1 VGVIRGSQQ
10 ERRILEAGLVPLY
23 IPPDVARA
31 MQKGQKVYNI
41 KYISPA
47 SRIMKTEELQGLV
60 QAMDITLGVA
70 PSMPE
75 MADNFD
81 ADVIARKVHE
91 LCGID
96 EEVLRDTK
104 TIQSIREARAKMQ
117 EQQQQL
123 MQAQAASDVGMKM
136 AQAQSMREG
145 AISGRPRG

>member
-1 VGVIRGSQQ
+1 VGVLRGSQQ
-10 ERRILEAGLVPLY
+10 EKKILAAGLVPLY

-31 MQKGQKVYNI
+31 MQRGQKVYNI

-47 SRIMKTEELQGLV
+47 SRIMKTEELQGLT
-60 QAMDITLGVA
+60 QAMDITIGIGQA
-70 PSMPE
+70 MPE

-104 TIQSIREARAKMQ
+104 TIQSIREARARMQ

-123 MQAQAASDVGMKM
+123 MQAQAASDINMKM
-136 AQAQSMREG
+136 SQATSMREG